1 MDSIEKQ
8 GQANAESS
16 EAAPAPAPAPV
27 IGPGKAIPRFA
38 IVLANSKGKEVI
50 RRYHTLADAQDAVY
64 SQKAH
69 NAFLALDNLQRGTRN
84 GGQDWLSAHAVDVPI
99 RFRILQQPS
108 RIRDSI
114 NMLKTSASENL
125 FDDRIDGGEPILDSE
140 KVRFRMIMLKSIQHC
155 EYTFWPI
162 RSDGHWVPVVLQM
175 KETVQGSQYFDRVAC
190 IFVADPDGDSSRQ
203 LAVMRRMMSLLGAY
217 GFPAK
222 RFSLPVYVWTPQQLG
237 DCNCGLQCYVI
248 FDDFMRRMTRQ
259 LLSNQ
264 EMDPYEPIRRHFD
277 AQSVR
282 EEMAGLCAAM
292 CVRELGNEA
301 RIAVE
306 VVGEVELPDMI
317 PEQEVWLEDLENES
331 SVASITEPET
341 ISTSNNEPSDLVIK
355 VIGPED
361 FAGSNVSVED
371 SSSEDSD
378 DWERS
383 DYMAYSMP
391 LFTSKSYE
399 PPKQPA
405 ITSRAANTGF
415 ISDAIAYRIALINS
429 KLAGPPRQPTAGP
442 STATSRAVNTE
453 NISGAVAY
461 RIALINSKLAGPPMA
476 KPFNTEPLMVKR
488 LRPPDPSYSYL
499 KYAIFNSLKYKQQHL
514 ESTITQ
520 LPSAEPSRVVSAMAR
535 LVTDGL
541 GMAEPATVLPAQA
554 KPKEVAPAKALPITA
569 APGRYF
575 AFTPFRD
582 IPSNAGS
589 ASESMVGLD
598 DGRWWAVKQ
607 SAIEGST
614 IESPNNRGCSGKRS
628 KDRMGIGKSYK
639 GKKTWVVESRAVQCF
654 VFKR

>member
-8 GQANAESS
+8 GQPNAESS
-16 EAAPAPAPAPV
+16 EAVPAPAPAPV
-27 IGPGKAIPRFA
+27 VGPGKAIPRFA

-69 NAFLALDNLQRGTRN
+69 SAFLALDNLQRGTRN

-108 RIRDSI
+108 RVRDSI
-114 NMLKTSASENL
+114 NMLKTSDSENL

-162 RSDGHWVPVVLQM
+162 KSDGHWVPVVLQM

-217 GFPAK
+217 GFPAE

-237 DCNCGLQCYVI
+237 DCNCGLQCYII
-248 FDDFMRRMTRQ
+248 FDEFMRRMTRQ
-259 LLSNQ
+259 FLSNQ
-264 EMDPYEPIRRHFD
+264 EMDPCEPIRRHFD

-306 VVGEVELPDMI
+306 VVGEVELPDAI

-341 ISTSNNEPSDLVIK
+341 LSTYNSEPSDLVIEI
-355 VIGPED
+355 IGPED
-361 FAGSNVSVED
+361 FAGSNVSGEDDDHLDLED

-378 DWERS
+378 DWEKS
-383 DYMAYSMP
+383 DHMAYNWLGHQWQSRQGSLLLDHRP
-391 LFTSKSYE
+391 L
-399 PPKQPA
+399 
-405 ITSRAANTGF
+405 
-415 ISDAIAYRIALINS
+415 YR
-429 KLAGPPRQPTAGP
+429 
-442 STATSRAVNTE
+442 E
-453 NISGAVAY
+453 
-461 RIALINSKLAGPPMA
+461 M
-476 KPFNTEPLMVKR
+476 
-488 LRPPDPSYSYL
+488 
-499 KYAIFNSLKYKQQHL
+499 
-514 ESTITQ
+514 
-520 LPSAEPSRVVSAMAR
+520 
-535 LVTDGL
+535 
-541 GMAEPATVLPAQA
+541 
-554 KPKEVAPAKALPITA
+554 
-569 APGRYF
+569 
-575 AFTPFRD
+575 
-582 IPSNAGS
+582 
-589 ASESMVGLD
+589 
-598 DGRWWAVKQ
+598 
-607 SAIEGST
+607 
-614 IESPNNRGCSGKRS
+614 
-628 KDRMGIGKSYK
+628 
-639 GKKTWVVESRAVQCF
+639 
-654 VFKR
+654 